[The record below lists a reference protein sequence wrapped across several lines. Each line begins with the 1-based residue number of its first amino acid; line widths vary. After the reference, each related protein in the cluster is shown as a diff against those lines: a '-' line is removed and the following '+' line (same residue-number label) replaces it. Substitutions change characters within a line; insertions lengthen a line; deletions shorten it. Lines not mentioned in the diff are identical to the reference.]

1 MRFTPRVAHP
11 LMDSRLIEALILLA
25 IAAVGGLSTLIKV
38 LVTRMLRELK
48 ANTTI
53 STQARDAS
61 NGRLSEVMD
70 KLAASRNQ
78 VVGLRWIIQERD
90 DRLAYL
96 VARLPEAETLMRD
109 YRNQRTMRPTAAD
122 EDLAERHA
130 LSVGEDP
137 AP

>member
-1 MRFTPRVAHP
+1 
-11 LMDSRLIEALILLA
+11 MDSRLIEALILLA

-38 LVTRMLRELK
+38 LVTRMLRELR

-61 NGRLSEVMD
+61 NGRLSEVLD
-70 KLAASRNQ
+70 KLAAARNQ
-78 VVGLRWIIQERD
+78 VVGLRWIVQERD

-96 VARLPEAETLMRD
+96 VARLPEAENLMRD
-109 YRNQRTMRPTAAD
+109 YRNQRTTRATAAD
-122 EDLAERHA
+122 EALAERHA
-130 LSVGEDP
+130 LDVGEDP